1 MVRDPGPMERKREVA
16 EIPITHVSHSEEPE
30 KKKAKDSSRRKTE
43 LETAFFLL
51 PWLSDSGEITKTGL
65 RQ

>member
-1 MVRDPGPMERKREVA
+1 MSLTVK
-16 EIPITHVSHSEEPE
+16 SQK
-30 KKKAKDSSRRKTE
+30 KKKAKDNSRRKTE

-51 PWLSDSGEITKTGL
+51 PWLSDSGEIIKAGL

>member
-1 MVRDPGPMERKREVA
+1 MERKREVA

-30 KKKAKDSSRRKTE
+30 KKKKAKDNSRRKTE

>member
-16 EIPITHVSHSEEPE
+16 EIPKIDASYSEKPE
-30 KKKAKDSSRRKTE
+30 KKTKDDSRRKTE

-51 PWLSDSGEITKTGL
+51 PWLSDSEMMTKAGL